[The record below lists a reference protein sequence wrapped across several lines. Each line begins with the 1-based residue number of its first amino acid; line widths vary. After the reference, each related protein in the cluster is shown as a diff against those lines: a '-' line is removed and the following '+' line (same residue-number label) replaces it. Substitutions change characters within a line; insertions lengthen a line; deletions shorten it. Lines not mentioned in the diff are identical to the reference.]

1 MKEKDD
7 IPQGR
12 TAFDAFQHID
22 TVSPRSVLLIAGSLA
37 DKDISAKTPATEAT
51 SPKNSLL
58 LTACRSVRCAEF
70 CRTGRQQADGILWQE
85 LEKYAGNTMKKS
97 IILLNFAMLCFG
109 LSDVCMAAETQAKKI
124 KMLFSGEQ
132 AVVVLDAHPAV
143 QDLLSMLPMTVT
155 FEDYNGMEKIG
166 YLQRK
171 LQTEGSPSSCDPS
184 VGTFAYYAPWGNLS
198 VFYRDF
204 RHSEGLVPLGRIE
217 SGMNSLARMQGDFSV
232 RLEVCE

>member
-1 MKEKDD
+1 
-7 IPQGR
+7 
-12 TAFDAFQHID
+12 
-22 TVSPRSVLLIAGSLA
+22 
-37 DKDISAKTPATEAT
+37 
-51 SPKNSLL
+51 
-58 LTACRSVRCAEF
+58 
-70 CRTGRQQADGILWQE
+70 
-85 LEKYAGNTMKKS
+85 MKKS

-198 VFYRDF
+198 VLYRDF

-232 RLEVCE
+232 RLEACE